1 MRALVSVI
9 IPSYNMAEYL
19 SASLDSALNAG
30 VEDVEVIV
38 VDDGSTDETESVIS
52 QYIDPSNSRYDP
64 RIRYIRQSNQGKPGA
79 VNSGLSASK
88 GRFITILDADDMLP
102 TKGLSMRCKALE
114 DEKKDLAIGGFEVVD
129 ERGAT
134 VGSRPIPDSPTSKV
148 IRKQFCLSYKS
159 PFHLGACL
167 FSRSL
172 YNKVGAFDKRLQRCQ
187 DIDYS
192 LRLLRE
198 AKEIAWVDKAV
209 YQYRKYRGSYL
220 DRAKVRLRTLWHRP
234 AVYWKNYRGGYRYI
248 AVFVGVA
255 LDTGKL
261 VYESIGN
268 YKS

>member
-1 MRALVSVI
+1 MSALVSVI

-64 RIRYIRQSNQGKPGA
+64 RIRYIRQNNQGKPGA

-159 PFHLGACL
+159 PFH
-167 FSRSL
+167 
-172 YNKVGAFDKRLQRCQ
+172 
-187 DIDYS
+187 
-192 LRLLRE
+192 
-198 AKEIAWVDKAV
+198 
-209 YQYRKYRGSYL
+209 
-220 DRAKVRLRTLWHRP
+220 
-234 AVYWKNYRGGYRYI
+234 
-248 AVFVGVA
+248 
-255 LDTGKL
+255 
-261 VYESIGN
+261 
-268 YKS
+268 